1 MKKDI
6 NKKIIIGFSIGDYNS
21 IGPEIFLKSFS
32 STNLF
37 KNCIPIIFCEESILE
52 YYKKKFKINIKI
64 KALENLDSIK
74 DQKCIYTFSSKRKEI
89 IPKPGEIN
97 KDAGNYAIKSLND
110 LFKRLSVAMFPS
122 FNEKLNISLLKND
135 ASLIFTRLV
144 EYILSQILGTAGK
157 KSGWISTKSDWTV
170 SVDSE
175 KLIVAINCVAIKR
188 SVSLAK
194 IWHRGR

>member
-1 MKKDI
+1 MAMAILLYPNFFFRVLKDNIWAI
-6 NKKIIIGFSIGDYNS
+6 NS
-21 IGPEIFLKSFS
+21 
-32 STNLF
+32 
-37 KNCIPIIFCEESILE
+37 
-52 YYKKKFKINIKI
+52 NI
-64 KALENLDSIK
+64 
-74 DQKCIYTFSSKRKEI
+74 R
-89 IPKPGEIN
+89 
-97 KDAGNYAIKSLND
+97 AIKSLND